1 MPARDRRGAQLAIQ
15 IPPELL
21 ARLKT
26 YAGAQQRPMAELL
39 RRWIEAGLAGALD
52 GPIAAGTSPEVE
64 QRLQALEAAVK
75 ALQREPRSKRE
86 IPSPEPAKPVTPPQ
100 NPNPPKEAAK
110 IPQSVEAKIPQS
122 GEVPDGAI
130 TTAELALMTGTN
142 RAAWNNWAR
151 DKSPGAVR
159 KMPAEVGQWRLAGKA
174 PTEAGGPPRWLW
186 ERA

>member
-26 YAGAQQRPMAELL
+26 YAGAQQRTMAELL

-75 ALQREPRSKRE
+75 ALQREPRPKRE
-86 IPSPEPAKPVTPPQ
+86 IPVPNLGNQSPEPAKPVTPPQ
-100 NPNPPKEAAK
+100 NPNSPKVGSKTPLVGDAPPA
-110 IPQSVEAKIPQS
+110 
-122 GEVPDGAI
+122 GTI
-130 TTAELALMTGTN
+130 TTAELAGRIGMKRTSLN
-142 RAAWNNWAR
+142 ERLRRAGGAR
-151 DKSPGAVR
+151 VGLEMEGWRCVGSHSP
-159 KMPAEVGQWRLAGKA
+159 ES
-174 PTEAGGPPRWLW
+174 GGPPRWLW
-186 ERA
+186 EKA